1 LHDDDQGRLACSGL
15 LHAASLAWL
24 LRDCCWTRIKKLTRV
39 VEDGNPAKAIKP
51 LKEIIAKEP
60 DNFAAHVCLGRA

>member
-1 LHDDDQGRLACSGL
+1 MTRAGL
-15 LHAASLAWL
+15 LALVFCTQQVLPGYAETVVGPEL
-24 LRDCCWTRIKKLTRV
+24 KKLTRV